1 MSNSILTRWQDIDV
15 SCLFRG
21 KLEKAQTGEIVSES
35 DTEALHE
42 LAKRIA
48 EIIQADQ
55 DSEML
60 RRTMETYVMK
70 DYAVEEE
77 RTPEK
82 EHTPE
87 EERTPEEECKPEEER
102 KPEEECTMEE
112 SVVPVVYL

>member
-21 KLEKAQTGEIVSES
+21 KPEKAQTGEIVSES
-35 DTEALHE
+35 DTKALHE

-77 RTPEK
+77 RTPE
-82 EHTPE
+82 
-87 EERTPEEECKPEEER
+87 EER
-102 KPEEECTMEE
+102 KPEEERMMKE